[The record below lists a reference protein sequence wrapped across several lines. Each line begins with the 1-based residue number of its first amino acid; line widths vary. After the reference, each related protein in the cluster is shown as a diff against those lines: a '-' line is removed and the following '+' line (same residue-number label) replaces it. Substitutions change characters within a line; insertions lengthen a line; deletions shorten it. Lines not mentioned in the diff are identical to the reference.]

1 MVLGMYVWRKGRLYM
16 HAHAYDSDDLMI
28 DQYLHTYIHS
38 NVTFIGPG
46 KFQNKKTLT
55 YLKRPMFYQGV
66 RMNLTPWLYW
76 PSLSYDIS
84 VYSYLLPCFGG
95 RGVLD
100 SEF

>member
-1 MVLGMYVWRKGRLYM
+1 MVMGMYVWRKGRLYM

-55 YLKRPMFYQGV
+55 
-66 RMNLTPWLYW
+66 
-76 PSLSYDIS
+76 
-84 VYSYLLPCFGG
+84 
-95 RGVLD
+95 
-100 SEF
+100 

>member
-1 MVLGMYVWRKGRLYM
+1 M
-16 HAHAYDSDDLMI
+16 HAHAYDSDDRPI
-28 DQYLHTYIHS
+28 PTHIHTFKSYIHCS
-38 NVTFIGPG
+38 WKIPKQKDFN
-46 KFQNKKTLT
+46 
-55 YLKRPMFYQGV
+55 LKRPMFYQGV